1 MNAKEEGTVKMVDG
15 SVCKIIGTRTVK
27 VIERD
32 GMVHVL
38 EAVLYIPEARYNLI
52 SICVLHKE
60 GCRVQVH
67 QGIITVS
74 QGDRV
79 ILKGE
84 KCEGLY

>member
-1 MNAKEEGTVKMVDG
+1 MNSKEEGTVKMVDG
-15 SVCKIIGTRTVK
+15 SVCKIIGTGTVK

-32 GMVHVL
+32 RMVHVL

-52 SICVLHKE
+52 SICVLDEE
-60 GCRVQVH
+60 GCRVQVN